1 MKTPSLVEPESLLEV
16 RRWKEK
22 ASLKIEELGFAEYDR
37 RNHEKFAAF
46 TRQVEEKRLA
56 RLANEHKPAA

>member
-1 MKTPSLVEPESLLEV
+1 MEQPSLVEPESLLEV

-22 ASLKIEELGFAEYDR
+22 VSLEIEALGFAEYNR
-37 RNHEKFAAF
+37 RNHEKFADF

-56 RLANEHKPAA
+56 RLAQEHKPAA